1 MTQLPYHYDVSS
13 ILVSDFLL
21 MSTELADGYNV
32 YYNDKVYDL
41 NVFA

>member
-13 ILVSDFLL
+13 ILISDFPH

-32 YYNDKVYDL
+32 YCNDEVYDL